1 MSIDTQASRRG
12 TRHTC
17 KAGFVSAAAL
27 AAAVLAVMDGPGIQ
41 HAQAQGAAASAG
53 NCAISKKVDAQASGS
68 GPHQVV
74 IEYNCSPGISTAE
87 QNRLPDIQFAVPNQR
102 KEPLTDASHVRNA
115 VARFDQV
122 EGVTDADRDRAWRRI
137 RAAARKFDV
146 EISERGW
153 RQLFEG
159 GKAKKR

>member
-1 MSIDTQASRRG
+1 VATTKQKQAARKNVSTARKAQSARAHGTKAPRRTQGLSTAQK
-12 TRHTC
+12 TDLPD
-17 KAGFVSAAAL
+17 SAFAFTKQRQEPL
-27 AAAVLAVMDGPGIQ
+27 
-41 HAQAQGAAASAG
+41 
-53 NCAISKKVDAQASGS
+53 VDA
-68 GPHQVV
+68 
-74 IEYNCSPGISTAE
+74 
-87 QNRLPDIQFAVPNQR
+87 
-102 KEPLTDASHVRNA
+102 KHVRNA

-122 EGVTDADRDRAWRRI
+122 EGVSVADRDKAWRKI